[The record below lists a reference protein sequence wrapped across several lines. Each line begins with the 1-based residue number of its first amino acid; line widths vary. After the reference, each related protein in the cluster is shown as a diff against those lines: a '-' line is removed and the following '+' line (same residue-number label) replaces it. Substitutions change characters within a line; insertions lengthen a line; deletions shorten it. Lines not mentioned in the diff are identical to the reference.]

1 MGLFNRTLSER
12 YSKLVKLIKSID
24 SHFQLT
30 EDKEDSF
37 RLHLPNYK
45 GNQTMDFHIYLLE
58 PFLYISFTT
67 EVEGKKVSCLSNYHQ
82 NVDQQDMFNAC
93 MNSNL
98 VQLLSVMKSNV
109 KNIDNEKDDS
119 LDSFNT
125 CYLTEEQRYALFYY
139 VDLFYHSCKK
149 QDNKAHAVLYQ
160 LYLSRM
166 DLDEEDILHL
176 KAIYSHLEKKIL
188 NEAIKSIDN
197 KAILD
202 LFIPICVAYLNDTG
216 SYMNIIYFEDLLHN
230 LELTIDNVKELMKK
244 KGLSSMNNF
253 YERKATSAWDDVDKD
268 DEESPIKVINFWS
281 LLAFAKEHGKM
292 QVGDFQNKE
301 TGEMF
306 KACIFTNPQDGTRV
320 FVAFSAKLGA
330 LTPKEIAAMKD
341 NLVVVQFE
349 NGNYSLCKRNT
360 NLEDVPL

>member
-1 MGLFNRTLSER
+1 
-12 YSKLVKLIKSID
+12 
-24 SHFQLT
+24 
-30 EDKEDSF
+30 
-37 RLHLPNYK
+37 
-45 GNQTMDFHIYLLE
+45 
-58 PFLYISFTT
+58 
-67 EVEGKKVSCLSNYHQ
+67 
-82 NVDQQDMFNAC
+82 
-93 MNSNL
+93 
-98 VQLLSVMKSNV
+98 
-109 KNIDNEKDDS
+109 
-119 LDSFNT
+119 
-125 CYLTEEQRYALFYY
+125 
-139 VDLFYHSCKK
+139 
-149 QDNKAHAVLYQ
+149 
-160 LYLSRM
+160 
-166 DLDEEDILHL
+166 
-176 KAIYSHLEKKIL
+176 
-188 NEAIKSIDN
+188 
-197 KAILD
+197 
-202 LFIPICVAYLNDTG
+202 
-216 SYMNIIYFEDLLHN
+216 
-230 LELTIDNVKELMKK
+230 
-244 KGLSSMNNF
+244 MNNF